1 MLDHLT
7 RRAWLAACL
16 VTATLLSACTGDQKA
31 SPTEVI
37 SNSATASAAALSAA
51 AACPTPGAVDRQ
63 IIAIVPVGKKIIA
76 AADFDVIVLAYI
88 LGKKTA
94 AQTAMFQLWSKVLAA
109 YTAGQLVGGLST
121 STATAVLALGK
132 AFYCSV
138 GLDGSTLTLG
148 TSPTDSNNVVAVVF
162 PSTKTQTVVTG
173 NGVSGVMIPGNTLTA
188 PTTITVTLIPGPF
201 AEFAGPLNTKLDQFG
216 PFFQYNAVP
225 ESAIGDTVV
234 VSTCSSD
241 PNLPAS
247 RVHLAHNVGTGFQI
261 LPLVPTFLNCS
272 ATSMAEP
279 QGGVF
284 ARIGQRI
291 ADFFVADAY
300 ASTAIGV
307 GGKTKSFSPFGI
319 VDTMIAVQPNS
330 PTQQQAPTGSAVTS
344 PPSVSVQTLGAHT
357 GIPGTGVV
365 FAVTTGSGMLTAT
378 GSTTLVSQ
386 VSTATDSTGT
396 ASVGSWVVGLGQNI
410 VNATATYPA
419 VSGSVG
425 VSVAGNPV
433 ADTAVGG
440 DLIPY
445 LGTGYKWML
454 GLSGD
459 TVGFYLPSFS
469 DANWSVGNAA
479 FGSGSTATTT
489 CPLDN
494 TVATYWNNTVE
505 PSAMLLRK
513 SFPWP
518 VNGTGTTTFTLGVA
532 IDNDIQVY
540 INGTDITSSVQG
552 GTVSSDGFVHHSGCA
567 TQNSYTFSFTD
578 AMLVAGNNLLAIR
591 ARDDGDIAY
600 VDARLSVSGTTQQSA
615 PASVG
620 KVKKF
625 KR

>member
-1 MLDHLT
+1 MLDHLS
-7 RRAWLAACL
+7 RRAWLAAC
-16 VTATLLSACTGDQKA
+16 VVGATLLSACTGDQHA

-37 SNSATASAAALSAA
+37 SNSAVTASAAALSATS
-51 AACPTPGAVDRQ
+51 CPSPGAVDRQ
-63 IIAIVPVGKKIIA
+63 IVAIVPVGKKIIA
-76 AADFDVIVLAYI
+76 AADFDLIVLAYI
-88 LGKKTA
+88 LGKKTI

-109 YTAGQLVGGLST
+109 YNAGQLVGGLSS

-162 PSTKTQTVVTG
+162 PSTQTQTVVTG
-173 NGVSGVMIPGNTLTA
+173 NGVSGVMIPPNTLTA
-188 PTTITVTLIPGPF
+188 PTTITITLIPGPF
-201 AEFAGPLNTKLDQFG
+201 PEFAGPLNTKLDQFG
-216 PFFQYNAVP
+216 PFFQYTAVP
-225 ESAIGDTVV
+225 ESSIGDTVV
-234 VSTCSSD
+234 VSTCSTD

-247 RVHLAHNVGTGFQI
+247 RSHLAHNVGTGFQI

-279 QGGVF
+279 LGLFG
-284 ARIGQRI
+284 RIGQRI

-300 ASTAIGV
+300 ASTAIGI

-319 VDTMIAVQPNS
+319 VDTLIAVQPNS
-330 PTQQQAPTGSAVTS
+330 PTQQQAPTGSPVAS

-365 FAVTTGSGMLTAT
+365 FSVTAGTGELTAT

-386 VSTATDSTGT
+386 VSTATDSNGL
-396 ASVGSWVVGLGQNI
+396 AAVGSWVVGLGQNI
-410 VNATATYPA
+410 VSATATYPA
-419 VSGSVG
+419 VTGSVG

-433 ADTAVGG
+433 ADTATGG
-440 DLIPY
+440 DVIPY

-454 GLSGD
+454 GSAGD
-459 TVGFYLPSFS
+459 TIGFFLPSFS
-469 DANWSVGNAA
+469 DASWNVGNAA
-479 FGSGSTATTT
+479 FGSGSTATTV

-494 TVATYWNNTVE
+494 TVVTYWNNTVE

-513 SFPWP
+513 TFPWP

-567 TQNSYTFSFTD
+567 TQNSYLFTFTD

-600 VDARLSVSGTTQQSA
+600 IDARVSVQASSPQIA
-615 PASVG
+615 PASSG
-620 KVKKF
+620 KVKKL